1 MFLFQVSYNKLDGS
15 ILCSCN
21 RYVLHGTFCRHCFYV
36 FRILGI
42 DEFPNKYVLT
52 RWLKDVAT
60 QTNPHKRANPNKLL
74 GGGDELNTMVRD
86 IYGIVD
92 SCIDRLVTNM
102 DDLSLYKDK
111 QLELKKDVETNTS
124 VMPPMSNHEVIA
136 SYYGVTTNEEI
147 TLKTPKGIRNK
158 GCGPYKKRMIG
169 AKEKAIHKSKKS
181 RTCSLCRLPSH
192 NARSCPNISA
202 ASASK

>member
-1 MFLFQVSYNKLDGS
+1 M
-15 ILCSCN
+15 
-21 RYVLHGTFCRHCFYV
+21 
-36 FRILGI
+36 LGI

-60 QTNPHKRANPNKLL
+60 QTNPDIRANRNKIL
-74 GGGDELNTMVRD
+74 GGGDELNSMVRD

-92 SCIDRLVTNM
+92 SCLDRLVTNM
-102 DDLSLYKDK
+102 EDLSLYKDK
-111 QLELKKDVETNTS
+111 QQQLKIDVEKNTS
-124 VMPPMSNHEVIA
+124 VMPPMSNREVIA
-136 SYYGVTTNEEI
+136 SYYGVTSNEEI

-169 AKEKAIHKSKKS
+169 EKEKAIEKTKKS

-192 NARSCPNISA
+192 NARSCPKMPA
-202 ASASK
+202 PSASK